1 MGTLIWL
8 VLLVGTLL
16 TLAYR
21 RTDLKTST
29 VVLGA
34 LLLVY
39 LLFGDGG
46 FLWKLLLIALFVPF
60 ALANV
65 EQIRRDNVTRR
76 LFAIYRSMLPS
87 MSKTEQEALEAG
99 SIWWDGELFT
109 GMPDW
114 RRLKNLPPPKLTT
127 EEQAFLDGPT
137 EQLCAL
143 LDEWQITHELADM
156 PPNVWQFLK
165 DYKFFA
171 MIIPKEYGGL
181 QFSPLACSMVL
192 AKLSSRSTVAASTV
206 GVPNSLGPAELL
218 LHYGTDEQKQYWLPR
233 LASGEE
239 IPCFALTSP
248 RVGSDA
254 TALVDHGV
262 VCKGTWQGQETVGI
276 RLNWDKR
283 YDPEHL
289 IGEVDAY
296 GITAAL
302 IPMDTPGIEVGR
314 RHFPINIPFQNGPV
328 RGRDVFVPL
337 DTIIGGTKMAGQGWH
352 MLVQQLAVGRSIVL
366 PSN

>member
-21 RTDLKTST
+21 RTDLRTAT

-34 LLLVY
+34 LLVAY
-39 LLFGDGG
+39 LLFGSGG
-46 FLWKLLLIALFVPF
+46 FLWNVLLIALFLAV

-76 LFAIYRSMLPS
+76 LFGLYRSMLPS

-114 RRLKNLPPPKLTT
+114 RRLKNLPPPQLTT

-165 DYKFFA
+165 DHKFFA

-218 LHYGTDEQKQYWLPR
+218 IH
-233 LASGEE
+233 
-239 IPCFALTSP
+239 
-248 RVGSDA
+248 
-254 TALVDHGV
+254 
-262 VCKGTWQGQETVGI
+262 
-276 RLNWDKR
+276 
-283 YDPEHL
+283 
-289 IGEVDAY
+289 
-296 GITAAL
+296 
-302 IPMDTPGIEVGR
+302 
-314 RHFPINIPFQNGPV
+314 
-328 RGRDVFVPL
+328 
-337 DTIIGGTKMAGQGWH
+337 
-352 MLVQQLAVGRSIVL
+352 
-366 PSN
+366 

>member
-39 LLFGDGG
+39 VLFGDGG
-46 FLWKLLLIALFVPF
+46 FLWKLLLIALFALF
-60 ALANV
+60 ALLNV
-65 EQIRRDNVTRR
+65 EQFRRDNITRR

-99 SIWWDGELFT
+99 NVWWDGELFT
-109 GMPDW
+109 GMPNW
-114 RRLKNLPPPKLTT
+114 RRLKNLPPPKLTQ

-137 EQLCAL
+137 EELCRI

-165 DYKFFA
+165 DHKFFA

-181 QFSPLACSMVL
+181 QFSPLACSMIL
-192 AKLSSRSTVAASTV
+192 AKLSSRSAVASEPTRGDVSAKHGISS
-206 GVPNSLGPAELL
+206 P
-218 LHYGTDEQKQYWLPR
+218 
-233 LASGEE
+233 LA
-239 IPCFALTSP
+239 
-248 RVGSDA
+248 RRGS
-254 TALVDHGV
+254 
-262 VCKGTWQGQETVGI
+262 Q
-276 RLNWDKR
+276 
-283 YDPEHL
+283 
-289 IGEVDAY
+289 
-296 GITAAL
+296 
-302 IPMDTPGIEVGR
+302 
-314 RHFPINIPFQNGPV
+314 
-328 RGRDVFVPL
+328 
-337 DTIIGGTKMAGQGWH
+337 
-352 MLVQQLAVGRSIVL
+352 
-366 PSN
+366 